1 MSNTGGLDLNG
12 FQVNGNLSVLK
23 SDCYLDGDG
32 SVELSGTL
40 YTNAIVK
47 YTNTQNGISIE
58 QNIFNA
64 GQIYVPSTIQAT
76 NMSTASV
83 VVDGGISVAKNSKFY
98 GSLSVCSGG
107 ALIVSGDQ
115 FLQQNLYIGKGGIIY
130 INNSTPSY
138 SVSSGSFI
146 SVGGVSIQT
155 TTDATSYSAGGALT
169 IAGGV
174 AISKTLYANKI
185 VTDEIATTNITSE
198 NLFSTNSSFGSSF
211 VSSLNVFKE
220 TVYESEITS
229 ASLGTL
235 NVSGNV
241 YLNGGII
248 TNVTAPSNPLDV
260 ANKYYVDQRFDHFTT
275 GNVNGNFTQGQ
286 VIVAGTAGSITGYPS
301 FVFDGT
307 KLSVRSTQN
316 AYSLVS
322 TGSFDVEGG
331 MAVQKDTYIGGNLY
345 MNGTQITNVTAPSNP
360 LDVANKYYVDQRFDH
375 FTTGNV
381 NGNFTQGQVIVAGT
395 AGSITGYPSFVFDGT
410 KLSVRST
417 QNAYSLVS
425 TGSFDVE
432 GGMAVQKDTYIGG
445 NLYMNGTQITNVT
458 APNSPLDVANKYYV
472 DRMISQ
478 TTAGALKGD
487 FTQGQV
493 IIGSTSGSVR
503 GYPSFVFVNNGLILH
518 STSDATSVTSGGGFT
533 NWGGLSVLKNAYFGR
548 NVYLDGGI
556 ITNVTA
562 PSVPLDVANK
572 YYVDKR
578 FDNFTTGNVFGN
590 FSQGQVII
598 AASAGSIAG
607 YPTFTFDGTTL
618 NVLSTQQ
625 ATGLGSGGSLNVSGG
640 MSILKNAYFGGKVY
654 LNNNIITNVTS
665 PNAPLD
671 VANKYY
677 VDQRL
682 ANFTTG
688 NVYGNFTRGEVIV
701 AGSAGSIIGYTNF
714 MFDGTALNILSTQP
728 AIGLG
733 SGGAL
738 NVGGGASILGPL
750 YTNRIDVNNEKITS
764 VALPTNPL
772 DAVNKEY
779 VDYFLGISNGDI
791 RETGF
796 TLGNNVL
803 SPLPITGF
811 KFSSDRV
818 SSFEALVYLRN
829 DTADIFTQFELNG
842 IYRAT
847 ESQFQ
852 MSTRLIGDFN
862 SGVTFEIDSTGQINY
877 TNESS
882 IGTTIIYFRAITT
895 GYGAFTNV
903 TFGNGYFTTG
913 GNTLGFYTSGT
924 LLFGNNTAAPLSS
937 SALLFTNGSLVLSN
951 TTPVLNISSGGV
963 LTANGGAIIKRNLFV
978 GDGIDANKKN
988 ITSVADPIYPY
999 DAVNKEYVDYYL
1011 GISTGDLREIGFT
1024 LGNSVLSPLPVTNFA
1039 FDSAVVSSF
1048 QALVYLKN
1056 ETTDIF
1062 TQFELNGIYRSTDA
1076 EFQMSTR
1083 LIGNFDSGVTFQ
1095 IDPAGQIQY
1104 TNESSI
1110 GTTIIYF
1117 RAFTTGYGEFTNVTM
1132 GSIGGGNFLGYYT
1145 SGTLLFGNGS
1155 AGPMS
1160 DSHMLFTNGTLL
1172 LTNTTP
1178 AYNLSSGSAF
1188 VSLGGVIIRNN
1199 LLVQN
1204 GIDANN
1210 QNISGVATPIMPYHA
1225 VNKSY
1230 VDYYLGIST
1239 GDIRETGFTLAN
1251 SVLTAQDI
1259 THFKFDHTITS
1270 SFEAL
1275 VYLENETANV
1285 YTQFELN
1292 GIYRKTETEWQMS
1305 TRLIG
1310 NFDTGVLFD
1319 INPAGQIRY
1328 TNSGTSGTTVIYFRA
1343 LTTGYGEFTNMTME
1357 NIGNGASLGFYTSGT
1372 LLFGNNSSSPLAT
1385 IDLLYTNGS
1394 LILGNTTPVINLT
1407 TGGVLTANGGVIIKE
1422 NLFVGHGID
1431 ANKQNIANV
1440 ADPIE
1445 SLDAVNKEY
1454 VDYYLGISNGDLR
1467 EMGFTLGNLVA
1478 SPLPI
1483 THFKFDSSRVSSFE
1497 SLVYL
1502 KNEMTGIYTQ
1512 FELNGIYRT
1521 SEGEWQMSTRLIGN
1535 YDSGVVF
1542 TIDGTGQIFYTN
1554 SGTFGTSIIYFRA
1567 LTTGYGEFTNVTMPN
1582 INYPTS
1588 GGASLGF
1595 YTSGTLLF
1603 GNDSGGPLSSL
1614 DLLFTNGSLHLT
1626 NTTPA
1631 INLTSG
1637 GVFLA
1642 AGGAIIGEKLIVGGG
1657 IDANNKNITSVADP
1671 VRPLDAVNK
1680 EYVDYFL
1687 GINTGDIR
1695 EIGFTLGNSVMTPHV
1710 IPGFSFDST
1719 RVSSFEALVYLR
1731 NSEIDVYTQFE
1742 LNGIWRDYSFS
1753 WQMST
1758 RLIGNYNSGVDFYID
1773 DSGQLLYTN
1782 TGSTGDYII
1791 YFRALTTGY
1800 GVLSDL
1806 NLGNYTSGTNF
1817 LGFYTSG
1824 TLLFGDGATKPLSDI
1839 NLTFTNGTLLLSGTS
1854 HATNL
1859 TSGGVLVANGGAI
1872 IKDNLIVGNGIDVN
1886 SKNITSLAD
1895 PVYPLDAVNKEY
1907 VDYYLGISNGDI
1919 REIGFTLGNAVFSPL
1934 NVPQFKFDR
1943 LYTSSFQAL
1952 VYLENS
1958 IGIYTQF
1965 ELNGIWRKLDSEW
1978 QMSTRLIGNYD
1989 SGVTFQIDPSGQI
2002 QYTNTNV
2009 SGTTIIYFRSFTT
2022 GYGAFTNVTA
2032 GNYLQTL
2039 GFYTSGTL
2047 LFGDALNRPA
2057 ASSDLFF
2064 TNGSLFLS
2072 GNEIRMNTG
2081 DIFREHLFSATNNQ
2095 TIPAD
2100 VSGFF
2105 FDAAN
2110 TSYFTAMVSV
2120 VIVTATE
2127 TINAGYDLK
2136 GIKLSDYWQMNSGYI
2151 GENTGIIFNITDS
2164 GQIQYISTDIPNWVS
2179 TTIKFRALSLTS

>member
-32 SVELSGTL
+32 SVELAGTL
-40 YTNAIVK
+40 YTNTIIK

-58 QNIFNA
+58 QNIFNN

-185 VTDEIATTNITSE
+185 ITDELSATNLTSE
-198 NLFSTNSSFGSSF
+198 NLFSTNSSFGNAF

-220 TVYESEITS
+220 TVYESEITR
-229 ASLGTL
+229 ATVGTL

-248 TNVTAPSNPLDV
+248 TNVTAPNAPLDV
-260 ANKYYVDQRFDHFTT
+260 ANKYYVDQRFDNFTTGNVYGNFTQGQVIVAGTAGSITGYPSFVFDGTKLSILGTENALGLSSAGSLDIEGGMAVKKDTYIGGVLYMNGTQITNVTSPNVPLDVANKYYVDQRFDNFTT

-307 KLSVRSTQN
+307 KLSILGTEN
-316 AYSLVS
+316 ALGLASSGSL
-322 TGSFDVEGG
+322 DVEGG
-331 MAVQKDTYIGGNLY
+331 MAVKKDTYIGGVLY
-345 MNGTQITNVTAPSNP
+345 VSQITNVTAPSN
-360 LDVANKYYVDQRFDH
+360 
-375 FTTGNV
+375 
-381 NGNFTQGQVIVAGT
+381 
-395 AGSITGYPSFVFDGT
+395 
-410 KLSVRST
+410 
-417 QNAYSLVS
+417 
-425 TGSFDVE
+425 
-432 GGMAVQKDTYIGG
+432 
-445 NLYMNGTQITNVT
+445 
-458 APNSPLDVANKYYV
+458 PLDVANKYYV

-503 GYPSFVFVNNGLILH
+503 GYPSFVFVNNGLVLH

-533 NWGGLSVLKNAYFGR
+533 NWGGLSVLKRAYFGS
-548 NVYLDGGI
+548 NVYLNGGI

-590 FSQGQVII
+590 FTQGQVIV

-607 YPTFTFDGTTL
+607 YPTFTFDGTSL
-618 NVLSTQQ
+618 NVNSTQN
-625 ATGLGSGGSLNVSGG
+625 AAGLGSGGSLNVSGG
-640 MSILKNAYFGGKVY
+640 VSVLKNAYFGGKVY

-688 NVYGNFTRGEVIV
+688 NVYGNFTQGQVIV
-701 AGSAGSIIGYTNF
+701 AASSGSIAGYSTF
-714 MFDGTALNILSTQP
+714 TFDGTRLNVNSTQN
-728 AIGLG
+728 ATGLG
-733 SGGAL
+733 SGGSL
-738 NVGGGASILGPL
+738 NINGGASILGSL

-764 VALPTNPL
+764 LALPTNPL

-796 TLGNNVL
+796 TLANSVL
-803 SPLPITGF
+803 TPLPITNF
-811 KFSSDRV
+811 KFDSTRV
-818 SSFEALVYLRN
+818 SSFEALVYLKN
-829 DTADIFTQFELNG
+829 ETTDIFTQFELNG
-842 IYRAT
+842 IYRST
-847 ESQFQ
+847 ENEFQ
-852 MSTRLIGDFN
+852 MSTRLIGNFN
-862 SGVTFEIDSTGQINY
+862 SGVEFTIDPTGQINY
-877 TNESS
+877 TNTGI
-882 IGTTIIYFRAITT
+882 IGTTIIYFRAMTT
-895 GYGAFTNV
+895 GYGAFANV
-903 TFGNGYFTTG
+903 TFGNINFSTG

-937 SALLFTNGSLVLSN
+937 SGLLFTNGSLVLSN
-951 TTPVLNISSGGV
+951 TTPVTNISLGGAFI
-963 LTANGGAIIKRNLFV
+963 TEGGAIIKRNLFV

-1011 GISTGDLREIGFT
+1011 GISTGDIREIGFT
-1024 LGNSVLSPLPVTNFA
+1024 LGNSVLTPTPVTNFH
-1039 FDSAVVSSF
+1039 FNSVQVSSF

-1056 ETTDIF
+1056 ETADIF
-1062 TQFELNGIYRSTDA
+1062 TQFELNGIYRSTES

-1083 LIGNFDSGVTFQ
+1083 LIGNYNSGVEFT
-1095 IDPAGQIQY
+1095 IDPVGQINY
-1104 TNESSI
+1104 TNTNII

-1117 RAFTTGYGEFTNVTM
+1117 RAFTTGYGTFTNVTM
-1132 GSIGGGNFLGYYT
+1132 GSIGGSGNFLGYYT
-1145 SGTLLFGNGS
+1145 AGTLLYGNGS

-1160 DSHMLFTNGTLL
+1160 DSHMLFTRGTLL
-1172 LTNTTP
+1172 LTNTMP

-1188 VSLGGVIIRNN
+1188 VSLGGVTIRSN
-1199 LLVQN
+1199 LLVEN

-1239 GDIRETGFTLAN
+1239 GDIREIGFTLGN
-1251 SVLTAQDI
+1251 NVLTPTPVTKFHFNSAQV
-1259 THFKFDHTITS
+1259 S

-1275 VYLENETANV
+1275 VYLKNETTDIF
-1285 YTQFELN
+1285 TQFELN
-1292 GIYRKTETEWQMS
+1292 GIYRSTESEFQMS

-1310 NFDTGVLFD
+1310 NYNSGVEFTID
-1319 INPAGQIRY
+1319 PAGQINY
-1328 TNSGTSGTTVIYFRA
+1328 TNTGTIGTTVIYFRA
-1343 LTTGYGEFTNMTME
+1343 MTTGYGEFTNMTME

-1372 LLFGNNSSSPLAT
+1372 LLIGNNTSSPLAT
-1385 IDLLYTNGS
+1385 IDLMYTHGS
-1394 LILGNTTPVINLT
+1394 LVLSNTTPALNLSS
-1407 TGGVLTANGGVIIKE
+1407 GGVLTASGGVIIKE
-1422 NLFVGHGID
+1422 NLLVGNGID
-1431 ANKQNIANV
+1431 ANNKKITGV

-1467 EMGFTLGNLVA
+1467 EMGFTLGNLIT

-1483 THFKFDSSRVSSFE
+1483 THFKFDSARTSSFE

-1502 KNEMTGIYTQ
+1502 KNEITGIYTQ
-1512 FELNGIYRT
+1512 FELNGIYRS

-1535 YDSGVVF
+1535 YDSGVNF

-1554 SGTFGTSIIYFRA
+1554 SQDFGTSIIYFRA

-1603 GNDSGGPLSSL
+1603 GNNSASPLSAS

-1626 NTTPA
+1626 NTTPV

-1642 AGGAIIGEKLIVGGG
+1642 AGGAIIQEKLFVGSG
-1657 IDANNKNITSVADP
+1657 IDVNKKNITSVADP
-1671 VRPLDAVNK
+1671 IRPYDAVNK

-1695 EIGFTLGNSVMTPHV
+1695 EIGFTLGNSVVTPTV
-1710 IPGFSFDST
+1710 IPGFHFDNT
-1719 RVSSFEALVYLR
+1719 LVSSFEALVYLR

-1758 RLIGNYNSGVDFYID
+1758 RLIGNYNSGVDFYIN
-1773 DSGQLLYTN
+1773 DSGQILYTN
-1782 TGSTGDYII
+1782 SGTTGDYII

-1800 GVLSDL
+1800 GNLSDL

-1817 LGFYTSG
+1817 LGYYTSG

-1839 NLTFTNGTLLLSGTS
+1839 NLRFTNGTLLLSGTS
-1854 HATNL
+1854 SATNL
-1859 TSGGVLVANGGAI
+1859 TSGGVLVANGGVI
-1872 IKDNLIVGNGIDVN
+1872 VKENLIVGNGIDVN
-1886 SKNITSLAD
+1886 NKAVTSLAD
-1895 PVYPLDAVNKEY
+1895 PVNPLDAVNKEY
-1907 VDYYLGISNGDI
+1907 VDYYLGISNGDL
-1919 REIGFTLGNAVFSPL
+1919 REIGFTLGNAVFSPV
-1934 NVPQFKFDR
+1934 NVPRFKFDS
-1943 LYTSSFQAL
+1943 LYTSSFEAL

-1965 ELNGIWRKLDSEW
+1965 ELNGIYRSLDSEW

-1989 SGVTFQIDPSGQI
+1989 SGVTFTISPDGQI

-2009 SGTTIIYFRSFTT
+2009 SGTTIIYFRALTT

-2047 LFGDALNRPA
+2047 LFGDSLNRPA
-2057 ASSDLFF
+2057 ASADLVF
-2064 TNGSLFLS
+2064 TNGSLLLS
-2072 GNEIRMNTG
+2072 GNEIRMNSG
-2081 DIFREHLFSATNNQ
+2081 DIFREHIFSAMNDQ
-2095 TIPAD
+2095 TVFAD
-2100 VSGFF
+2100 ISNFI
-2105 FDAAN
+2105 FDATI

-2120 VIVTATE
+2120 IVVTATE
-2127 TINAGYDLK
+2127 KITAGYDLK
-2136 GIKLSDYWQMNSGYI
+2136 GIRLSDYWQMNSGYI

-2164 GQIQYISTDIPNWVS
+2164 GQIQYTSTNIPDWIS
-2179 TTIKFRALSLTS
+2179 TTIKFRALSLTA